1 MKGGQ
6 WHLAAC
12 PVCRGD
18 LQDEAEELGWATCLM
33 CGRSFAVADLTVAT
47 RQAAASE
54 AGLARVAG
62 SEGPSK
68 AA

>member
-1 MKGGQ
+1 MTVGQ

-18 LQDEAEELGWATCLM
+18 LQDEPEELGWATCLM
-33 CGRSFAVADLTVAT
+33 CGRSFAIDDLNAITKKPEPNESTAPV
-47 RQAAASE
+47 RIS
-54 AGLARVAG
+54 
-62 SEGPSK
+62 SSGPSK